1 MPSPHPSPP
10 ALTQR
15 SPIAFPPA
23 VSLLRRGDQEMEAE
37 IDGARHKIRA
47 AEAERDVLL
56 SQISRLKAMLQ
67 RSQGE
72 FAAIVSA
79 VNDISHER

>member
-1 MPSPHPSPP
+1 
-10 ALTQR
+10 
-15 SPIAFPPA
+15 
-23 VSLLRRGDQEMEAE
+23 MEAE

>member
-1 MPSPHPSPP
+1 MW
-10 ALTQR
+10 
-15 SPIAFPPA
+15 
-23 VSLLRRGDQEMEAE
+23 QEMEGE
-37 IDGARHKIRA
+37 IDAARHKIRA

-56 SQISRLKAMLQ
+56 SQISRLKSMLQ